1 MFTLFSVP
9 FPMPATGKPDAPA
22 MGELLRSRPGR
33 LAELCRRAG
42 ELARLQ
48 EVLRGGLPGPA
59 RDHLLVADFNE
70 TSLVLLAD
78 SPAWAA
84 RLRFQV
90 PELLELA
97 RTSGGLPRLQTIRV
111 RATAS
116 IPENPASPRRPQRS
130 AAAAQALRQT
140 AGSISDTELR
150 ESLLRLSRTLETGSQ
165 APGED

>member
-1 MFTLFSVP
+1 
-9 FPMPATGKPDAPA
+9 MPVSGKPDAPA
-22 MGELLRSRPGR
+22 VGEILRSRPGR

-48 EVLRGGLPGPA
+48 EVLRGGLKGPA
-59 RDHLLVADFNE
+59 REHLLVADYTE

-78 SPAWAA
+78 SAAWAA

-116 IPENPASPRRPQRS
+116 IPESAARSRRPQLS
-130 AAAAQALRQT
+130 AAAAEALRRT
-140 AGSISDTELR
+140 AGSISDAELR
-150 ESLLRLSRTLETGSQ
+150 ESLLRLSRSADAGSQ
-165 APGED
+165 TADDD